1 MNLEIL
7 NDLSN
12 LINNDNLTEKFKLI
26 DILVDLRRYKEAYFK
41 LAIILEYINILFI
54 TKVLNIPIQNSNIIN
69 ICNIY
74 SKKDSELANKMIDI
88 NGDYNLVSNLSYFD
102 IDDVEFLATSIYDIY
117 DYMKNNYKPF
127 L

>member
-54 TKVLNIPIQNSNIIN
+54 TKALNIPIQNSNIIN

-74 SKKDSELANKMIDI
+74 SKKDSELANKIIDI

>member
-26 DILVDLRRYKEAYFK
+26 DRLVDLRKYKDAYFK
-41 LAIILEYINILFI
+41 LAVILEYINILFI

-88 NGDYNLVSNLSYFD
+88 NGDYNLVSNLSYFN
-102 IDDVEFLATSIYDIY
+102 IDDVEFLAASIYDIY

>member
-88 NGDYNLVSNLSYFD
+88 NGDYNLVSNLSYFN
-102 IDDVEFLATSIYDIY
+102 IDDVEFLAASIYDIY